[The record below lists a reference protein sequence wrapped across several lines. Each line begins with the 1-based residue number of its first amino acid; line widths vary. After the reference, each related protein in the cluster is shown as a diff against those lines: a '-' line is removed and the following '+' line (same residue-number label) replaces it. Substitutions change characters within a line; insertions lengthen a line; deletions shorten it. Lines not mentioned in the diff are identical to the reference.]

1 MVDMNATEIKLRMSK
16 AIDSF
21 KKDLTTLRV
30 GRASS
35 SMLDQINVNAYG
47 NSMPINQI
55 STISV
60 PEARLLLVSVWDNSL
75 VSITEKSIRESP
87 LGLNPMVEGN
97 VIRIAIPALSEDRR
111 VEITKVAAK
120 YAENAKIAVRNIRR
134 DNIEHTRKLQKNS
147 EISEDQKHRDELLI
161 QDITNEVIRSIDDV
175 LSKKEKEILEN

>member
-1 MVDMNATEIKLRMSK
+1 MVELNPTEIKLRMSK

-21 KKDLTTLRV
+21 KRDLSSLRV

-55 STISV
+55 CTISV
-60 PEARLLLVSVWDNSL
+60 PEARLLLVSVWDSSL

-111 VEITKVAAK
+111 IEITKVAAK

-134 DNIEHTRKLQKNS
+134 DNIENTRKLQKNS
-147 EISEDQKHRDELLI
+147 EISEDQKHQDELLI
-161 QDITNEVIRSIDDV
+161 QDITDEIIKSIDDI
-175 LSKKEKEILEN
+175 LLNKEKEILEN

>member
-1 MVDMNATEIKLRMSK
+1 MVELNSEEIKLRMSK

-21 KKDLTTLRV
+21 KKDLSSLRV

-47 NSMPINQI
+47 SNMPLNQI

-75 VSITEKSIRESP
+75 VSVTEKSIRESP

-97 VIRIAIPALSEDRR
+97 VIRISIPALSEDRR
-111 VEITKVAAK
+111 IEITKVAGK

-134 DNIEHTRKLQKNS
+134 DNVENVRKLQKNS
-147 EISEDQKHRDELLI
+147 DISEDQKHQDELQI
-161 QDITNEVIRSIDDV
+161 QEITNDIIVSIDNI
-175 LSKKEKEILEN
+175 LSNKEKEILEN

>member
-1 MVDMNATEIKLRMSK
+1 MVEINPTEIKLRMSK

-21 KKDLTTLRV
+21 KKDLSSLRV

-60 PEARLLLVSVWDNSL
+60 PEARLLLVSVWDSSL

-111 VEITKVAAK
+111 IEITKVAAK

-134 DNIEHTRKLQKNS
+134 DNIENTRKLQKNS
-147 EISEDQKHRDELLI
+147 EISEDQKHQDELLI
-161 QDITNEVIRSIDDV
+161 QDITNEIIKSIDDI
-175 LSKKEKEILEN
+175 LSNKEKEILEN

>member
-1 MVDMNATEIKLRMSK
+1 MVAINSEEIKFRMTK
-16 AIDSF
+16 AIDAF
-21 KKDLTTLRV
+21 KKDLSSLRV

-35 SMLDQINVNAYG
+35 SMLDQISINAYG
-47 NSMPINQI
+47 NLMPLNQI

-60 PEARLLLVSVWDNSL
+60 PEARLLLVSVWDSSL

-134 DNIEHTRKLQKNS
+134 DNIENTRKLQKNG
-147 EISEDQKHRDELLI
+147 EISEDQKHQDELLI
-161 QDITNEVIRSIDDV
+161 QEITNDIIRSIDDI
-175 LSKKEKEILEN
+175 LSNKEKEILEN

>member
-1 MVDMNATEIKLRMSK
+1 MVEINPTEIKLRMSK

-21 KKDLTTLRV
+21 KKDLSSLRV

-60 PEARLLLVSVWDNSL
+60 PEARLLLVSVWDSSL

-111 VEITKVAAK
+111 IEITKVAAK

-134 DNIEHTRKLQKNS
+134 DNIENTRKLQKNS
-147 EISEDQKHRDELLI
+147 EISEDQKHKNEILI
-161 QDITNEVIRSIDDV
+161 QEITNEIISSIDDI
-175 LSKKEKEILEN
+175 LLNKEKEILEN

>member
-1 MVDMNATEIKLRMSK
+1 MVEINPTEIKLRMSK

-21 KKDLTTLRV
+21 KKDLSSLRV

-60 PEARLLLVSVWDNSL
+60 PEARLLLVSVWDSSL
-75 VSITEKSIRESP
+75 VSLTEKSIRESP

-111 VEITKVAAK
+111 IEITKVAAK

-134 DNIEHTRKLQKNS
+134 DNIENTRKLQKNS
-147 EISEDQKHRDELLI
+147 EISEDQKHQDELLI
-161 QDITNEVIRSIDDV
+161 QDITDEIIKSIDDI
-175 LSKKEKEILEN
+175 LLNKEKEILEN

>member
-1 MVDMNATEIKLRMSK
+1 MVEINPAEIKLRMSK
-16 AIDSF
+16 PINSF
-21 KKDLTTLRV
+21 KKDLSGLRV

-60 PEARLLLVSVWDNSL
+60 PEARLLLVSVWDSSL
-75 VSITEKSIRESP
+75 VSTTEKSIRESP

-111 VEITKVAAK
+111 IEITKVAAK

-134 DNIEHTRKLQKNS
+134 DNIENTRKLQKNS
-147 EISEDQKHRDELLI
+147 EISEDQKHQYELLI
-161 QDITNEVIRSIDDV
+161 QDITDEIIKSIDDI
-175 LSKKEKEILEN
+175 LLNKEKEILEN

>member
-1 MVDMNATEIKLRMSK
+1 MVELNSEEIKPRMSK

-21 KKDLTTLRV
+21 KKDLSSLRV

-35 SMLDQINVNAYG
+35 SMLDQISVNAYG
-47 NSMPINQI
+47 SSMPLNQI

-75 VSITEKSIRESP
+75 VSICEKSIRESP

-134 DNIEHTRKLQKNS
+134 DNIEQTRKLQKNS

-175 LSKKEKEILEN
+175 L

>member
-1 MVDMNATEIKLRMSK
+1 MVELNSEEIKLRMSK

-21 KKDLTTLRV
+21 KKDLSSLRV

-47 NSMPINQI
+47 SNMPLNQI

-75 VSITEKSIRESP
+75 VSVTEKSIRESP

-97 VIRIAIPALSEDRR
+97 VIRISIPALSEDRR
-111 VEITKVAAK
+111 IEITKVAGK
-120 YAENAKIAVRNIRR
+120 YAENAKIAVRNVRR
-134 DNIEHTRKLQKNS
+134 DNVEYVRKLQKNS
-147 EISEDQKHRDELLI
+147 DISEDQKHQDESLI
-161 QDITNEVIRSIDDV
+161 QEITNDMIVSIDNI
-175 LSKKEKEILEN
+175 LSNKEKEILEN